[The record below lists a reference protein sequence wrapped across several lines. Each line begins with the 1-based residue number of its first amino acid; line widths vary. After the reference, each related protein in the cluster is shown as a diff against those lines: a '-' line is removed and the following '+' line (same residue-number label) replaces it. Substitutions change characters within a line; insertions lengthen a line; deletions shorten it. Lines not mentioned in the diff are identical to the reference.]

1 MNGVLGLIKPRKK
14 MDARIAKES
23 IKKPLEHKKPSTVVL
38 LHGMESFSWF
48 KGEF

>member
-1 MNGVLGLIKPRKK
+1 MGSWGSSNQEKK

-23 IKKPLEHKKPSTVVL
+23 IKKPIEHKKPGTVVL